1 LDLATHNTEFR
12 FILPPII
19 CRVSPSVSFVIVNFN
34 GERIIGPCL
43 DSVLAQSRPA
53 HEVIVV
59 DNASSDCSL
68 DILRSRYPS
77 VKLIASETNRG
88 YAGGCNLG
96 IEAAAGELIAVLNN
110 DIVLDAD
117 WLRAMQVAVADS
129 YSMWASLVVF
139 AHDPRIVDSAGDG
152 MAVIGAGYKRGHGQ
166 PASRYDRQEEVFG
179 ACAAAALYRRSVL
192 EELGGFDSDFFLIY
206 EDGDLST
213 RARLRGHRCLFVPA
227 AKAIH
232 HVNASIRTFSSNYVF
247 YGHRN
252 SEYLFWK
259 NMPGWMLVRFL
270 PERLLFDAMSLVFF
284 TLKGRGAAFLRAKV
298 SFLRNIESV
307 LRKRRQIQSGRLL
320 SPAEFRPLLDR
331 NWLKFRR
338 KAVVAP

>member
-1 LDLATHNTEFR
+1 M
-12 FILPPII
+12 
-19 CRVSPSVSFVIVNFN
+19 NFN

-43 DSVLAQSRPA
+43 DSVLVQSCPA
-53 HEVIVV
+53 PEVIVV
-59 DNASSDCSL
+59 DNASSDRSL
-68 DILRSRYPS
+68 DILSSHYPS
-77 VKLIASETNRG
+77 VKLIASATNQG
-88 YAGGCNLG
+88 YAGGCNVG
-96 IEAAAGELIAVLNN
+96 IQAASGELIAVLNN
-110 DIVLDAD
+110 DIVLDPG
-117 WLRAMQVAVADS
+117 WLRAMQIAVSDS
-129 YSMWASLVVF
+129 YGMWASLVVF
-139 AHDPRIVDSAGDG
+139 AHDPQVVDSAGDG

-166 PASRYDRQEEVFG
+166 PTSRYDKQEEVFG

-232 HVNASIRTFSSNYVF
+232 HVNASIRTFSHTYVF

-259 NMPGWMLVRFL
+259 NMPGWMLLRFL
-270 PERLLFDAMSLVFF
+270 PERLLFDFVSLVYF
-284 TLKGRGAAFLRAKV
+284 TFKGRGLSFLRAKV
-298 SFLRNIESV
+298 SFLRNIAKV
-307 LRKRRQIQSGRLL
+307 LRKRRKIQSDRRL
-320 SPAEFRPLLDR
+320 SPAQFRQLLDR